1 MVVKIFAFWQNF
13 IMILIFLCF
22 TILFMF
28 SLINDLPN
36 RFSNTTVILF
46 ACTFSFSFCFLF
58 FQKKLTINYNERNIF
73 FFGLGF
79 GSWNTVKKDEWNYK
93 VYLPDVESIEVVK
106 LKKSDR
112 KRLLGSKQ
120 IFHKYL
126 KINIIYNKN
135 KYIPIS
141 MFSRKQIRKVLNV
154 FQKINPKIQIL
165 FNL

>member
-58 FQKKLTINYNERNIF
+58 FQKKIIIKYNEKKNNF
-73 FFGLGF
+73 FWIGF
-79 GSWNTVKKDEWNYK
+79 WKLEYSKK
-93 VYLPDVESIEVVK
+93 
-106 LKKSDR
+106 R
-112 KRLLGSKQ
+112 
-120 IFHKYL
+120 
-126 KINIIYNKN
+126 
-135 KYIPIS
+135 
-141 MFSRKQIRKVLNV
+141 
-154 FQKINPKIQIL
+154 
-165 FNL
+165 

>member
-1 MVVKIFAFWQNF
+1 MVEKTFAFWQNF

-22 TILFMF
+22 AILFMF

-58 FQKKLTINYNERNIF
+58 FQKKITINYNENNIF

-79 GSWNTVKKDEWNYK
+79 GSWKTVKKDEWNNK
-93 VYLPDVESIEVVK
+93 VYLFDVESVEIIK
-106 LKKSDR
+106 LKKVDR

-141 MFSRKQIRKVLNV
+141 MFSRKQIKNILNV
-154 FQKINPKIQIL
+154 FLIINPKIQM
-165 FNL
+165 F

>member
-1 MVVKIFAFWQNF
+1 MKEI
-13 IMILIFLCF
+13 
-22 TILFMF
+22 
-28 SLINDLPN
+28 
-36 RFSNTTVILF
+36 
-46 ACTFSFSFCFLF
+46 
-58 FQKKLTINYNERNIF
+58 YF